1 LNEFIGGG
9 LAGLKQPT
17 YSDSNLKNPA
27 PVYPPEALRQRIEG
41 TVVVY
46 TEVLPNGESG
56 QVEVAQS
63 SGHRILDAAAVATI
77 KKWRFT
83 PGTQNGRTT
92 TQWVQIPITFRI
104 EQR

>member
-1 LNEFIGGG
+1 MGGG

-17 YSDSNLKNPA
+17 YTDSNLKNPP
-27 PVYPPEALRQRIEG
+27 PVYPPEAFRKRIEG
-41 TVVVY
+41 TVVIY
-46 TEVLPNGESG
+46 AEVLPSGASG
-56 QVEVAQS
+56 QVQVAQS
-63 SGHRILDAAAVATI
+63 SGHRILDDEAVATI